1 MPDTKIAPDNVHELQ
16 QKIAYAEEVKRIT
29 NLIHSAKDLDQI
41 ILDLHKDLLDLFDT
55 EEVTIYAID
64 TEKKEIFS
72 RAAHLDTVQEIRV
85 PINEQSIV
93 GFTAKYLR
101 PANIADAYNKTE
113 LANIHPALGHDASW
127 DKKSGFKTKQVLS
140 YPILA

>member
-1 MPDTKIAPDNVHELQ
+1 MQETKVAPDSVQELQ

-29 NLIHSAKDLDQI
+29 NLIHAAKDIDQI
-41 ILDLHKDLLDLFDT
+41 ILDLHKDILNLFDA

-64 TEKKEIFS
+64 SEKKEIYS

-93 GFTAKYLR
+93 
-101 PANIADAYNKTE
+101 
-113 LANIHPALGHDASW
+113 
-127 DKKSGFKTKQVLS
+127 
-140 YPILA
+140 